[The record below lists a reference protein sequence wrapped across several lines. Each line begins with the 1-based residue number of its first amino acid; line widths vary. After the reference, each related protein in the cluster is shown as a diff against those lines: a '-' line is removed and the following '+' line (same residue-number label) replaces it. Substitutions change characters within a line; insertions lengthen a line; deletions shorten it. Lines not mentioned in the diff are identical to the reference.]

1 MSKKPF
7 VTKEQIEKIVELY
20 PTPFHIYD
28 EKGIR
33 ENAKALK
40 EAFSWN
46 KGFKEYFA
54 VKATPN
60 PYLIDIL
67 REVGCGCDCS
77 SMTELM
83 LSEAMGLSGEDIMFS
98 SNETPAEEYAYAYK
112 LGAIINLDDI
122 THIDFLE
129 NIVGQLPETMSCR
142 YNPGGVFKISN
153 SIMDNPGDAKY
164 GLAPASLTKVLTA
177 VVALEEGNLEDIIT
191 VTKDVKIT
199 ESGATL
205 CGLKEGDTLT
215 LNQALH
221 ALLIQSANDAANAIA
236 IHLGGSLEGFATL
249 MNQKA
254 VELGATNSH
263 FVNPHGLSDDDH
275 YTTAYDLYLIFNKAI
290 EYELFREIIHMDNYS
305 TIYQDSVGNDKE
317 MEFSTTNLFL
327 RGNYN
332 SPDKVT
338 VIGGK
343 TGTTNAAGNCLI
355 VLTKDTAG
363 NPYISVIL
371 RSKERQLMY
380 EQMIDLLEEIY
391 N

>member
-1 MSKKPF
+1 MKYTNRLFIS
-7 VTKEQIEKIVELY
+7 
-20 PTPFHIYD
+20 
-28 EKGIR
+28 
-33 ENAKALK
+33 AALILSFFLGGCGSANISVPYTL
-40 EAFSWN
+40 ESNVSAFSITNHNTDVKMDSFASNLCVGNANITKNTSVDMTNATSAALFDVN
-46 KGFKEYFA
+46 K
-54 VKATPN
+54 TN
-60 PYLIDIL
+60 
-67 REVGCGCDCS
+67 
-77 SMTELM
+77 
-83 LSEAMGLSGEDIMFS
+83 
-98 SNETPAEEYAYAYK
+98 
-112 LGAIINLDDI
+112 IIYGK
-122 THIDFLE
+122 
-129 NIVGQLPETMSCR
+129 NIHER
-142 YNPGGVFKISN
+142 
-153 SIMDNPGDAKY
+153 
-164 GLAPASLTKVLTA
+164 LAPASLTKVLTA
-177 VVALEEGNLEDIIT
+177 VVALEEGNLDDIIT
-191 VTKDVKIT
+191 VTKEVKIT

-236 IHLGGSLEGFATL
+236 IHLGGSLEGFAEL

-290 EYELFREIIHMDNYS
+290 EYELFREIIHMDKYS
-305 TIYQDSVGNDKE
+305 TIYQDSVGNEKE
-317 MEFSTTNLFL
+317 MEFTTTNLFL
-327 RGNYN
+327 RGDYN

-355 VLTKDTAG
+355 VLSKDTAG

>member
-1 MSKKPF
+1 MKCTNRLYLSIGIICSFLLGGCGSVNVSVPYTLDSNVSAFSITDHNTDIKMDSF
-7 VTKEQIEKIVELY
+7 ASNLCVGNANVTKNTSV
-20 PTPFHIYD
+20 
-28 EKGIR
+28 
-33 ENAKALK
+33 N
-40 EAFSWN
+40 
-46 KGFKEYFA
+46 
-54 VKATPN
+54 
-60 PYLIDIL
+60 
-67 REVGCGCDCS
+67 
-77 SMTELM
+77 MTEATSAALF
-83 LSEAMGLSGEDIMFS
+83 DV
-98 SNETPAEEYAYAYK
+98 NKTN
-112 LGAIINLDDI
+112 IIYGK
-122 THIDFLE
+122 
-129 NIVGQLPETMSCR
+129 NIHER
-142 YNPGGVFKISN
+142 
-153 SIMDNPGDAKY
+153 
-164 GLAPASLTKVLTA
+164 LAPASLTKVLTA

-236 IHLGGSLEGFATL
+236 IHLGGSLEGFAEL

-254 VELGATNSH
+254 IELGATNSH

-290 EYELFREIIHMDNYS
+290 EYELFREIIHMDKYS
-305 TIYQDSVGNDKE
+305 TVYQDSAGNDKE

-343 TGTTNAAGNCLI
+343 TGTTMAAGNCLI

>member
-1 MSKKPF
+1 MKCTNRLYLSIGIICSFLLGGCGSVNVSVPYTLDSNVSAFSITDHNTDIKMDSF
-7 VTKEQIEKIVELY
+7 ASNLCVGNANVTKNTSV
-20 PTPFHIYD
+20 
-28 EKGIR
+28 
-33 ENAKALK
+33 N
-40 EAFSWN
+40 
-46 KGFKEYFA
+46 
-54 VKATPN
+54 
-60 PYLIDIL
+60 
-67 REVGCGCDCS
+67 
-77 SMTELM
+77 MTEATSAALF
-83 LSEAMGLSGEDIMFS
+83 DV
-98 SNETPAEEYAYAYK
+98 NKTN
-112 LGAIINLDDI
+112 IIYGK
-122 THIDFLE
+122 
-129 NIVGQLPETMSCR
+129 NIHER
-142 YNPGGVFKISN
+142 
-153 SIMDNPGDAKY
+153 
-164 GLAPASLTKVLTA
+164 LAPASLTKVLTA

-343 TGTTNAAGNCLI
+343 TGTTMAAGNCLI

>member
-1 MSKKPF
+1 MKYTNRLFISAALVLSFFLGGCGGANISVPYTLDSNVSAFSITNHNTDVKIDSF
-7 VTKEQIEKIVELY
+7 ASSLCVGNANVTKNTSVNMTDATSAALFDVNKTNI
-20 PTPFHIYD
+20 IYG
-28 EKGIR
+28 K
-33 ENAKALK
+33 
-40 EAFSWN
+40 
-46 KGFKEYFA
+46 
-54 VKATPN
+54 
-60 PYLIDIL
+60 
-67 REVGCGCDCS
+67 
-77 SMTELM
+77 
-83 LSEAMGLSGEDIMFS
+83 
-98 SNETPAEEYAYAYK
+98 
-112 LGAIINLDDI
+112 
-122 THIDFLE
+122 
-129 NIVGQLPETMSCR
+129 NIHER
-142 YNPGGVFKISN
+142 
-153 SIMDNPGDAKY
+153 
-164 GLAPASLTKVLTA
+164 LAPASLTKVLTA
-177 VVALEEGNLEDIIT
+177 VVALEEGNLDDIIT

-221 ALLIQSANDAANAIA
+221 ALLIHSANDAANAIA
-236 IHLGGSLEGFATL
+236 IHLGGSLEGFAEL

-290 EYELFREIIHMDNYS
+290 EYELFREIIHMNTYS
-305 TIYQDSVGNDKE
+305 TVYQDSVGNEKE

-327 RGNYN
+327 RGNYS
-332 SPDKVT
+332 SPDKIT

-355 VLTKDTAG
+355 ILSKDTAG

>member
-1 MSKKPF
+1 MKCTNRLLISAGLILSIFLGGCGSSNLLAPYKLDSN
-7 VTKEQIEKIVELY
+7 VS
-20 PTPFHIYD
+20 
-28 EKGIR
+28 
-33 ENAKALK
+33 
-40 EAFSWN
+40 AFSITN
-46 KGFKEYFA
+46 HNTDIKIDSFA
-54 VKATPN
+54 SNLCVGNANVMRNTSVDMTNATSAALFDVN
-60 PYLIDIL
+60 D
-67 REVGCGCDCS
+67 
-77 SMTELM
+77 T
-83 LSEAMGLSGEDIMFS
+83 
-98 SNETPAEEYAYAYK
+98 N
-112 LGAIINLDDI
+112 IIYGK
-122 THIDFLE
+122 
-129 NIVGQLPETMSCR
+129 NIHER
-142 YNPGGVFKISN
+142 
-153 SIMDNPGDAKY
+153 
-164 GLAPASLTKVLTA
+164 LAPASLTKVLTA
-177 VVALEEGNLEDIIT
+177 VVALEEGNLDDIIT

-236 IHLGGSLEGFATL
+236 IHLGGSLEGFADL
-249 MNQKA
+249 MNKKA
-254 VELGATNSH
+254 LELGATNSH

-290 EYELFREIIHMDNYS
+290 EYELFREIIHMNNYS

-327 RGNYN
+327 RGDYN
-332 SPDKVT
+332 SPDKIT

-355 VLTKDTAG
+355 ILSKDAAG